1 MRFQSAP
8 MDRTTE
14 AIRIGIGGWVYEPWR
29 GRFYPKGWQQR
40 RELEYASRHVTSIEI
55 NSTYYA
61 AQKPETYARWRDAV
75 PADFVFSAKA
85 PKRITQSRRLA
96 STGGQVEAFLGD
108 LLNLGDRLGP
118 VIWQLDRN
126 AQVDRDDF
134 AAFLALVPDALDGR
148 RLRHVLDVRDAA
160 FVDAGYVA
168 LARARGMAIVHTDA
182 PDLPQIAD
190 LSADFVYARLM
201 RSRAWIETGYPD
213 DALDAWAALA
223 RRWARGE
230 DPAELPHVSPVP
242 APVRPRDVFLY
253 FISAAKERNPAAAMA
268 LLRKLGIDT
277 PGM

>member
-1 MRFQSAP
+1 
-8 MDRTTE
+8 MDRTKE

-75 PADFVFSAKA
+75 PDDFIFSAKA

-96 STGGQVEAFLGD
+96 STGGQIDAFLGD
-108 LLNLGDRLGP
+108 LAHLRNRLGP
-118 VIWQLDRN
+118 VVWQLDRN

-134 AAFLALVPDALDGR
+134 TAFLDLIPDTLDGR

-160 FVDAGYVA
+160 FVNAGYVA
-168 LARARGMAIVHTDA
+168 LARARGMAIVHTDS

-190 LSADFVYARLM
+190 LSGDFVYARLM

-213 DALDAWAALA
+213 EELAAWASLA
-223 RRWARGE
+223 QRWVKGE
-230 DPAELPHVSPVP
+230 DPAELPHVSPVA
-242 APVRPRDVFLY
+242 APMQPREVFLY
-253 FISAAKERNPAAAMA
+253 FISAAKERNPASAMA
-268 LLRKLGIDT
+268 LMSRLGIDA

>member
-1 MRFQSAP
+1 MN
-8 MDRTTE
+8 RTTE

-75 PADFVFSAKA
+75 PDGFIFSAKA

-96 STGGQVEAFLGD
+96 STGGQIDAFLGD
-108 LLNLGDRLGP
+108 LLHLRDRLGP
-118 VIWQLDRN
+118 VVWQLDRN

-134 AAFLALVPDALDGR
+134 ADFLGLIPDVVDDH

-160 FVDAGYVA
+160 LVNADYVA
-168 LARARGMAIVHTDA
+168 LARARGLAIVHTDS

-190 LSADFVYARLM
+190 ITTDFVYARLM
-201 RSRAWIETGYPD
+201 RSRAWIETGYPAEEL
-213 DALDAWAALA
+213 DALAVLA
-223 RRWARGE
+223 RRWAAGE
-230 DPAELPHVSPVP
+230 DPAELPHVSPI
-242 APVRPRDVFLY
+242 ATPVQPREVFLY
-253 FISAAKERNPAAAMA
+253 FISAAKERNPAAAMT
-268 LLRKLGIDT
+268 LLDKLGLSP